1 VTASRHVLDGAF
13 GAVEVAHRWPVALAV
28 EYDTEK
34 WNTAL
39 GVDVG
44 LGIRTRVALLDWQ
57 HVSFGAGWSVA
68 L

>member
-1 VTASRHVLDGAF
+1 
-13 GAVEVAHRWPVALAV
+13 
-28 EYDTEK
+28 
-34 WNTAL
+34 
-39 GVDVG
+39 VDVG